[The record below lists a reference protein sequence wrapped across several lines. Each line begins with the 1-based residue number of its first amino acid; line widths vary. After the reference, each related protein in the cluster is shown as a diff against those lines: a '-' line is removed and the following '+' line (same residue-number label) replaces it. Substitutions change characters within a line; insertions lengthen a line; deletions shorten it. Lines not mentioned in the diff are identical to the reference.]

1 MAATAHIAPKLGN
14 SSLRQSRRL
23 SDATAV
29 AKTWLAGIDLRV
41 LGRDLLVRL
50 ATNGYGN
57 QLRNYPEREV
67 GR

>member
-1 MAATAHIAPKLGN
+1 M
-14 SSLRQSRRL
+14 
-23 SDATAV
+23 